1 MLFTFRGGHLRDGE
15 SGGTPLPLLPLPYS
29 SGADRDRE
37 PLVKAG
43 GRPIDDDDGAG
54 CGRLGELLGRLAPP
68 LPLPAPTPLADD
80 REKPLPVIA
89 GMVPGVL
96 WPSLWD
102 PQPTNRCPFRLAS
115 GQVNRNLNELE
126 TKE

>member
-37 PLVKAG
+37 PLVKPG
-43 GRPIDDDDGAG
+43 GRPGAG

-68 LPLPAPTPLADD
+68 LPLPAPPPLADD

-89 GMVPGVL
+89 GMVTLLCDAVKVNAACGR
-96 WPSLWD
+96 S
-102 PQPTNRCPFRLAS
+102 CS
-115 GQVNRNLNELE
+115 GKRKTSPLQI
-126 TKE
+126 